1 MALALRS
8 AILVAAC
15 SSISAAEVFAKSSGP
30 KRDKVDLIV
39 IHSIGGPEC
48 SEDGKKVIFR
58 PVKGDASTWKS
69 YFERHHE
76 LGIHWII
83 DRSGTMVSSIPE
95 DQVANHAAGWNRTSI
110 GIELVNTG
118 DGVDPY
124 PPVQIDALTRLI
136 IGVRS
141 RWGVVPQNIK
151 RHSDIDQGQPLPCGS
166 PRKVDPGANFPFVEV
181 LRAVSEK

>member
-1 MALALRS
+1 MRRFLLLLGLIAL
-8 AILVAAC
+8 
-15 SSISAAEVFAKSSGP
+15 
-30 KRDKVDLIV
+30 
-39 IHSIGGPEC
+39 GGGCNPLMLPFLFTLKEPTIDPEFHKLS
-48 SEDGKKVIFR
+48 SEDKKKVIFR

-83 DRSGTMVSSIPE
+83 DRSGTIVSSIPE

-124 PPVQIDALTRLI
+124 PQVQIDTLTKLI
-136 IGVRS
+136 VGVRS
-141 RWGVVPQNIK
+141 RWGVVVPP
-151 RHSDIDQGQPLPCGS
+151 SLTFLY
-166 PRKVDPGANFPFVEV
+166 V
-181 LRAVSEK
+181 